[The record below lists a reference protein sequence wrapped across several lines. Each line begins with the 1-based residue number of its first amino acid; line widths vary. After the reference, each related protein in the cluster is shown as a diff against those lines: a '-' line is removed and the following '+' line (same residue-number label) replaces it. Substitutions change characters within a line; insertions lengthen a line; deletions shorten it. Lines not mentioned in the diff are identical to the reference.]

1 MSTKATSRVAGEMT
15 VHWTVEL
22 PEDNRY
28 NGQACE
34 DPAVEA
40 AMEAIGQHV
49 QIYLW
54 GEDEDPARVHLE
66 VSEDEVTVE
75 EDDR

>member
-1 MSTKATSRVAGEMT
+1 MSKRKTSRVSGEMT
-15 VHWTVEL
+15 VRWTVEL

-40 AMEAIGQHV
+40 ALCAIGQSC

-54 GEDEDPARVHLE
+54 GEREEPAQVWLE
-66 VSEDEVTVE
+66 TSEDDVHVE